1 MSELSVLDGGPAPRL
16 DAQCLGELLPRAAA
30 RSIEPSIHLIAADG
44 AQTRL
49 SYADLLDA
57 AARVLGGLRAAGVRV
72 GERVVVH
79 QADNQDLLTAFWAC
93 VLGGFVAV
101 PTGAAPSGLGRDYR
115 WLVADEPLPRGPRWA
130 GSVARLRDNAPDK
143 DWVQTELDDVVLLS
157 STAGSS
163 GAPKTVALTNR
174 AVLSR
179 SAATIEDNDLDEHAV
194 TFNSMPLDHVGG
206 LVMFHLRD
214 VQLAC
219 TQVHAHRLWISGDPA
234 RWLDIADRFGVT
246 LAWGTTSALEAI
258 AARAG
263 SGAWDLSGL
272 RYVMNGGEPVLAA
285 TIRRFTAALAPFGLP
300 ATAVR
305 PGWGMSETAAGVID
319 HRVDPAELTDPVPVG
334 KPHAGIAVRVVDASG
349 IVPVG
354 AQGRLQIRG
363 ESVTRGYIDGPTTP
377 FTEDGWLDTGDL
389 AVVRGGLLTITGTL
403 AGALTVDGTTH
414 HASAIEATVSELP
427 GARKGSVGA
436 TLGDDGLVLL
446 LEGNPDPAQVRAA
459 VSAAHGLTPARLRYL
474 ADGEFPKT
482 RTGKPRRAALR
493 ELTSTSDSLSSTHP
507 H

>member
-1 MSELSVLDGGPAPRL
+1 MSERSVLDGGPAPQL

-57 AARVLGGLRAAGVRV
+57 AARVLGGLRQAGVRV

-79 QADNQDLLTAFWAC
+79 QADNQDLLVAFWAC

-101 PTGAAPSGLGRDYR
+101 PAVAVPSGPGYR
-115 WLVADEPLPRGPRWA
+115 WLVADEPLPRGPRWV
-130 GSVARLRDNAPDK
+130 GPVARLLAHAPDK
-143 DWVQTELDDVVLLS
+143 DWVQTELDDVVLLTT
-157 STAGSS
+157 TAGSS
-163 GAPKTVALTNR
+163 GPVKTVALTNR

-179 SAATIEDNDLDEHAV
+179 SAATIEDNDLDEHEV

-219 TQVHAHRLWISGDPA
+219 AQVHAHRLWITGDPA

-246 LAWGTTSALEAI
+246 VAWGTTSALEAI
-258 AARAG
+258 AARAD
-263 SGAWDLSGL
+263 SGTWDLSGL

-319 HRVDPAELTDPVPVG
+319 HRVDPARVTDPVPVG
-334 KPHAGIAVRVVDASG
+334 TPHAGIAVRVVDEDGAV
-349 IVPVG
+349 VPVG
-354 AQGRLQIRG
+354 AQGRMQIRG
-363 ESVTRGYIDGPTTP
+363 DSVTPGYTDGTASP

-389 AVVRGGLLTITGTL
+389 AVVRDGALTITGTT
-403 AGALTVDGTTH
+403 AGALTVDGAVH

-436 TLGDDGLVLL
+436 TVGDDGLVLF
-446 LEGNPDPAQVRAA
+446 LEGNPDEAAVRAA
-459 VSAAHGLTPARLRYL
+459 VLAAHGLTPARLVLL